1 MVKPQTDVFWKALVF
16 TIITFVIGVY
26 LGVVMEEYRLKNVQE
41 EFDNLVITWGD
52 LRLQS
57 YYYQN
62 LDENLDEIAC
72 ENSIDENLKF
82 GDSIYEDGLLLGE
95 YEQANRLTENL
106 ELEKKKYN
114 LLKTE
119 FYINSMV
126 LKEKCDADYDIL
138 LYFYLE
144 STEDF
149 DIRAQQNTVSRV
161 LGDIKEQYGPNL
173 ILIPLAADMDIS
185 VINVLLDAHN
195 IESFP
200 SVWTDS
206 GVVLQGVYSLE
217 EVFSFLA
224 PPPAP

>member
-16 TIITFVIGVY
+16 TTVVFIIGVY
-26 LGVVMEEYRLKNVQE
+26 LGVVIEDARLEGFQE
-41 EFDNLVITWGD
+41 EFDNLVVRWGD

-62 LDENLDEIAC
+62 IDELSC
-72 ENSIDENLKF
+72 EKSIDENLKF
-82 GDSIYEDGLLLGE
+82 GDRIYEDGLILGE
-95 YEQANRLTENL
+95 YEQANRLTDKL
-106 ELEKKKYN
+106 EFEKKKYN

-138 LYFYLE
+138 LYFYMD
-144 STEDF
+144 STEDL
-149 DIRAQQNTVSRV
+149 DIKAQQNTVSRV

-185 VINVLLDAHN
+185 VISILLETHNVQ
-195 IESFP
+195 SFP
-200 SVWTDS
+200 SVWVDS

-217 EVFSFLA
+217 EISSFLS
-224 PPPAP
+224 PPPSP